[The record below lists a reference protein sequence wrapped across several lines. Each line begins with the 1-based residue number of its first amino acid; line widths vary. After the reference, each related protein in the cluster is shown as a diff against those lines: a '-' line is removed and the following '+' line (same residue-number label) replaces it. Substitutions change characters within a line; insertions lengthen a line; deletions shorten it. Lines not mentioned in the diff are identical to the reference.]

1 MKPKL
6 ELNIKTID
14 QLNITNLDFNR
25 NAKDFL
31 LYWFCLFGI
40 RKLAMKYH
48 PDKNPEAG
56 DKFKEISMAYEVS
69 ALSSHKIQNTK
80 SWKYLKD
87 A

>member
-1 MKPKL
+1 MLSTRLKRGKVRHFIV
-6 ELNIKTID
+6 NK
-14 QLNITNLDFNR
+14 
-25 NAKDFL
+25 FL
-31 LYWFCLFGI
+31 FII

-69 ALSSHKIQNTK
+69 ALSFF
-80 SWKYLKD
+80 